1 MGDII
6 GIKIDE
12 AELRKQ
18 RIEAIK
24 TGNFIQLELYV
35 DVDKKE
41 PPHSFV
47 EVKGGKITDIVFTL
61 HCIDLMKKDLIN
73 LYPEAK
79 DIYEENFPEDIE

>member
-1 MGDII
+1 MGNII

-18 RIEAIK
+18 RIEEIK
-24 TGNFIQLELYV
+24 KGNFIEIELYI
-35 DVDKKE
+35 DSDKKE

-47 EVKGGKITDIVFTL
+47 EVKGGKITDIAFTL

-79 DIYEENFPEDIE
+79 EIYEENFSEDIN